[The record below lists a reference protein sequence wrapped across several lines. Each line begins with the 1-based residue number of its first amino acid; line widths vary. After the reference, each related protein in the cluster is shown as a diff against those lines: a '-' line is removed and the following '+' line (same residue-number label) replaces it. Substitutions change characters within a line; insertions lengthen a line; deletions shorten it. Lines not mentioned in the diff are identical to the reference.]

1 MIMLSR
7 VSGKLNS
14 PHIDVSCHGAVKLGE
29 DVTCDGFVDGYKYR
43 VQTHVH
49 SDHMTHFNQSKG
61 FQTIIMS
68 EATKGLLGLEH
79 YDLAVRENVISLP
92 IDGIYSDSRLHIELK
107 SSGHMLGSAQV
118 AVTTAAGERLGYSGD
133 FSWPLKDVIKVEH
146 LVIDSTYG
154 SPDSVRHY
162 SQEDAN
168 VYFREIVTEKIKNG
182 PIIIKA
188 SRGSLHRALE
198 LLNGLA
204 QCPVIASRK
213 KIREAKVFE
222 KYGYCICPLM
232 ELESPDVR
240 SLRKEGPY
248 IELYYIGEQVFYDR
262 GDITTVNLTASWVH
276 GVKPFLEL
284 SDYSY
289 QIAISD
295 HADFNETLEYVRE
308 TGAREVLTD
317 STRGIHADNLARAIS
332 NKLGIKAKPAK
343 PVYSRAW
350 GV

>member
-1 MIMLSR
+1 M
-7 VSGKLNS
+7 NS
-14 PHIDVSCHGAVKLGE
+14 PQIDISCHGAIKLDQ
-29 DVTCDGFVDGYKYR
+29 DVTCDGFVDGYRYR
-43 VQTHVH
+43 IQTHVH

-68 EATKGLLGLEH
+68 EATRSLLELEH
-79 YDLAVRENVISLP
+79 YDLRIRENVISLP
-92 IDGIYSDSRLHIELK
+92 IDGTYNDGGLKIELK
-107 SSGHMLGSAQV
+107 SSGHMLGAVQV
-118 AVTTAAGERLGYSGD
+118 AVSTPAGDTLGYSGD
-133 FSWPLKDVIKVEH
+133 FSWPLRDVIQVDH
-146 LVIDSTYG
+146 LVVDSTYG
-154 SPDSVRHY
+154 SPNSVRYY

-168 VYFREIVTEKIKNG
+168 LFFREIVTEKIKSG

-204 QCPVIASRK
+204 QCPIITSKK

-232 ELESPDVR
+232 ELESQDVR
-240 SLRKEGPY
+240 KLRKEGPY
-248 IELYYIGEQVFYDR
+248 IELYYIGEQVLYDMR
-262 GDITTVNLTASWVH
+262 DITTVNLTASWVH
-276 GVKPFLEL
+276 GADPFLEL
-284 SDYSY
+284 SSSSY

-295 HADFNETLEYVRE
+295 HADFNETLEYVRA
-308 TGAREVLTD
+308 TGAKYVLTD
-317 STRGIHADNLARAIS
+317 SIRGNHARELAITITSR
-332 NKLGIKAKPAK
+332 LGIKAEPAK

>member
-1 MIMLSR
+1 M
-7 VSGKLNS
+7 NS
-14 PHIDVSCHGAVKLGE
+14 LQIDISCHGAIKLGK

-68 EATKGLLGLEH
+68 EATRSLLELEH
-79 YDLAVRENVISLP
+79 YDLRIRENVISLP
-92 IDGIYSDSRLHIELK
+92 IDGAHSDSGLKIELK
-107 SSGHMLGSAQV
+107 SSGHMLGAAQV
-118 AVTTAAGERLGYSGD
+118 AVTTEAGDRLGYSGD
-133 FSWPLKDVIKVEH
+133 FSWPLKDVIKVER
-146 LVIDSTYG
+146 LVVDSTYG

-168 VYFREIVTEKIKNG
+168 VFFREIVTERIKSG

-198 LLNGLA
+198 LLNGLV
-204 QCPVIASRK
+204 QCPIIASKK
-213 KIREAKVFE
+213 KIREAEVFE

-240 SLRKEGPY
+240 KLRKEGPY
-248 IELYYIGEQVFYDR
+248 IELYYIGEQVLYDR
-262 GDITTVNLTASWVH
+262 GDITIVNLTASWVH
-276 GVKPFLEL
+276 GVNPFLEL
-284 SDYSY
+284 SESSY

-308 TGAREVLTD
+308 TGARDVLTD
-317 STRGIHADNLARAIS
+317 SIHGNHAPELAIAITK
-332 NKLGIKAKPAK
+332 KLGIKAKPAK

>member
-1 MIMLSR
+1 M
-7 VSGKLNS
+7 NNQ
-14 PHIDVSCHGAVKLGE
+14 HIDISWNGAIKLGQS
-29 DVTCDGFVDGYKYR
+29 VACDGFVYGYEYR

-49 SDHMTHFNQSKG
+49 DDHMNNFDSSKH

-68 EATKGLLGLEH
+68 EATRSLLELEH
-79 YDLAVRENVISLP
+79 YDLRIRENVISLP
-92 IDGIYSDSRLHIELK
+92 IDGAYTDGDLKIELK
-107 SSGHMLGSAQV
+107 SSGHMLGAVQV
-118 AVTTAAGERLGYSGD
+118 AVTTPAGDRLGYSGD
-133 FSWPLKDVIKVEH
+133 FSWPLKDVIQIDR
-146 LVIDSTYG
+146 LVVDSTYG

-168 VYFREIVTEKIKNG
+168 AFFREIVTERIKSG

-204 QCPVIASRK
+204 QCPIIASKK

-232 ELESPDVR
+232 EIESRDVR
-240 SLRKEGPY
+240 KLRKDGPY
-248 IELYYIGEQVFYDR
+248 IELYYMGEQVLYDR
-262 GDITTVNLTASWVH
+262 GDLTIVNLTASWVH
-276 GVKPFLEL
+276 GANPFLEL
-284 SDYSY
+284 SDSSY

-308 TGAREVLTD
+308 TGAKVVVTD
-317 STRGIHADNLARAIS
+317 STRGINASKLASAIT
-332 NKLGIKAKPAK
+332 KELGISAKPAK
-343 PVYSRAW
+343 PVRSRAW